1 MREAGEKRRVT
12 PSGRMAAL
20 HGAKRAVDG
29 VVGLI
34 SQRAGH
40 RQRRIGEPRVPARL
54 LGLHPLAHPIAMGL
68 PGGVRDVIG
77 QATPSLTERK
87 PPHVLALARPVPQ
100 GSEIDGDGA
109 VFTGPA
115 GRVAHGHPSVV
126 RSRKLRR
133 YNGGNAL

>member
-1 MREAGEKRRVT
+1 
-12 PSGRMAAL
+12 MAAVI
-20 HGAKRAVDG
+20 R
-29 VVGLI
+29 
-34 SQRAGH
+34 H
-40 RQRRIGEPRVPARL
+40 RQRRLGEPRVPARL
-54 LGLHPLAHPIAMGL
+54 LGLHPLAPPIAMGL

-77 QATPSLTERK
+77 QATPSLTERN

-115 GRVAHGHPSVV
+115 GRVAHGPPSVV